1 MHGIG
6 LWDGVRAG
14 NAGFEL
20 LIEDGYQ
27 AQAVSE
33 LPSKAEELNRGL

>member
-14 NAGFEL
+14 NAGSEL
-20 LIEDGYQ
+20 LIENG

-33 LPSKAEELNRGL
+33 LPSKGEKLKRDL

>member
-14 NAGFEL
+14 NTGFEL
-20 LIEDGYQ
+20 LIENG

-33 LPSKAEELNRGL
+33 LPSKTQELKRDL